1 MIALQI
7 PHLHRFETI
16 ILQKQNAL
24 KNIDKACVKVT
35 MPIQYELRRLIHHM
49 YTNASKFNAQIA
61 DFRRISTANYK
72 IDIICYHL
80 EV

>member
-24 KNIDKACVKVT
+24 KNKDKAYVKVT
-35 MPIQYELRRLIHHM
+35 LPIQYEWRRLIHHM
-49 YTNASKFNAQIA
+49 YIHVQTHRN
-61 DFRRISTANYK
+61 STRK
-72 IDIICYHL
+72 
-80 EV
+80 